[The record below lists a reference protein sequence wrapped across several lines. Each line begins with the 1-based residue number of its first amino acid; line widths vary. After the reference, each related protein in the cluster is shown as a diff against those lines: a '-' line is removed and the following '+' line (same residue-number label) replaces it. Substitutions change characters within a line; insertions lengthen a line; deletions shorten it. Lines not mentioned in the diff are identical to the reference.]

1 MIVSELFDT
10 MMNSNSDDEE
20 PKMSRL
26 LRLAQKFNCFY
37 LNGKCCCAD
46 PVVGRISC
54 PFSCGDAACLP
65 RIDCIKSIAA
75 QVSAQQQML
84 QIRARSAPELKLCLR

>member
-46 PVVGRISC
+46 PVEPAAFLLVAMPPVC
-54 PFSCGDAACLP
+54 PE
-65 RIDCIKSIAA
+65 SIA
-75 QVSAQQQML
+75 
-84 QIRARSAPELKLCLR
+84 